1 MFVPLALYIASMRRS
16 TRRTDPALRMRQQ
29 PTPVQP
35 TMNRPRK
42 IKFHRPTKIEFQLA
56 EERDVLSLRTELGIC
71 ARIFGRMCKKHCG
84 LKLGALADQNLR
96 LRRTAKRI
104 G

>member
-1 MFVPLALYIASMRRS
+1 M
-16 TRRTDPALRMRQQ
+16 
-29 PTPVQP
+29 
-35 TMNRPRK
+35 MNRPRK
-42 IKFHRPTKIEFQLA
+42 IKFHMPTKIEFQLA

-71 ARIFGRMCKKHCG
+71 ARIFGRMCKKHYG
-84 LKLGALADQNLR
+84 LKLEALADQNLR

>member
-1 MFVPLALYIASMRRS
+1 M
-16 TRRTDPALRMRQQ
+16 
-29 PTPVQP
+29 
-35 TMNRPRK
+35 
-42 IKFHRPTKIEFQLA
+42 
-56 EERDVLSLRTELGIC
+56 LSLRTELGIC
-71 ARIFGRMCKKHCG
+71 ARIFGRMCKKHYG